1 MDEQTISTSEESMA
15 PTPAKAKAKRK
26 AKAMPKAKKRSNARR
41 VAEGDGNERG
51 RIAKCAR
58 QREERAHS
66 PSMSE
71 QTSKSDHESEIG
83 AIELGG
89 GETSASFPASS
100 GLIDYATWLVQ
111 NLTLD
116 EIQRLQDRWPTTY
129 AELCAGM
136 GSGTMALRAL
146 QMALCDHGIV
156 VQNECTFVTETC
168 AWKRK
173 ALQQLLKG

>member
-26 AKAMPKAKKRSNARR
+26 AKAMPKAKTRSKARR
-41 VAEGDGNERG
+41 VAEGVGNERG

-71 QTSKSDHESEIG
+71 QTSKSDHEEQCPLPDVKTNSTDSESEIG

-89 GETSASFPASS
+89 RGDISS
-100 GLIDYATWLVQ
+100 VPSNKWL
-111 NLTLD
+111 N
-116 EIQRLQDRWPTTY
+116 
-129 AELCAGM
+129 
-136 GSGTMALRAL
+136 
-146 QMALCDHGIV
+146 
-156 VQNECTFVTETC
+156 
-168 AWKRK
+168 
-173 ALQQLLKG
+173 